1 MTVSGSL
8 SIQPISPI
16 LPIRPILY
24 SIMLPSP
31 PAIPFHTDERARAA
45 YSEGAGI
52 YRIEPAA
59 VAVPR
64 SVEDLRQLL
73 AWAVAE
79 KSALI
84 PRGAGSA
91 MGGGNVGAEVI
102 VDLTAMEPRT
112 LTVDGPQQ
120 RADTSSGITWEEL
133 RAAASQEGLRLPPDP
148 SSGRWATLGGMVS
161 TNASGARTVRYGSVR
176 PWVQGL
182 TLLTTD
188 GETVRL
194 DRGRPAPT
202 AAAVRRFESDA
213 APAIRAAESII
224 RSRFPHTRKNSS
236 GYALDAWLKSGD
248 LLDLIIGSEGTLAL
262 VTGISWRLD
271 RVPVTTAALRV
282 SLSSLDQLAD
292 AVGALLDHRP
302 SAVEMLDRTFLEL
315 VAGRAGMTG
324 LDALEAVL
332 LVEFEADSA
341 EAARAVTARAEAAV
355 SPFAVKVETA
365 LDDGDVQRVW
375 ALRHAASPILAQL
388 PESRRSLQVIEDGC
402 VPVAKLGEYV
412 RAVREAAERHALEV
426 VLFGHAGDGHLH
438 CNLLPDVTQEGWESR
453 VSALLADVTDVVVRL
468 GGTPSGEHGDGRLRA
483 PLLPEVFGDEIMELF
498 ALVKRAFDPHG
509 ILNPGI
515 KLGSAPPVE
524 HLKVGSHAAP
534 IPSDIAR
541 SLRDIERNAGYA
553 VSRMDLA

>member
-1 MTVSGSL
+1 
-8 SIQPISPI
+8 
-16 LPIRPILY
+16 
-24 SIMLPSP
+24 MLPTP
-31 PAIPFHTDERARAA
+31 PNIPFRTDERARAA
-45 YSEGAGI
+45 YYEGAGI
-52 YRIEPAA
+52 YRIEPTA

-64 SVEDLRQLL
+64 SAEDLRQLVS
-73 AWAVAE
+73 WAVGQ
-79 KSALI
+79 KTALI

-91 MGGGNVGAEVI
+91 MGGGNVGTEVI

-112 LTVDGPQQ
+112 LTVDAPQQ
-120 RADTSSGITWEEL
+120 RAETSANVTWEEL
-133 RAAASQEGLRLPPDP
+133 RAAASRDGLRLPPDP

-194 DRGRPAPT
+194 DRGRPAPA

-248 LLDLIIGSEGTLAL
+248 LLDLVVGSEGTLAF
-262 VTGISWRLD
+262 VTSITWRLD
-271 RVPVTTAALRV
+271 RIPATTAALRV
-282 SLSSLDQLAD
+282 SLASLDQLAD

-315 VAGRAGMTG
+315 VAGRTG

-332 LVEFEADSA
+332 LVEFEADNT

-402 VPVAKLGEYV
+402 VPVAKLGDYV
-412 RAVREAAERHALEV
+412 RAVRQAAKDHELEV

-438 CNLLPDVTQEGWESR
+438 CNLLPDVTEEGWESR
-453 VSALLADVTDVVVRL
+453 VSALLADVTGAVVRL

-515 KLGSAPPVE
+515 KLGSAPPVAN
-524 HLKVGSHAAP
+524 LKVGSHAAP
-534 IPSDIAR
+534 IPGDIAR

-553 VSRMDLA
+553 VSRLELA

>member
-1 MTVSGSL
+1 
-8 SIQPISPI
+8 
-16 LPIRPILY
+16 
-24 SIMLPSP
+24 MLPTP
-31 PAIPFHTDERARAA
+31 PTIPFHTDDRTRAA

-64 SVEDLRQLL
+64 SAEDLRQLL
-73 AWAVAE
+73 RWAVE
-79 KSALI
+79 HDTGLI

-91 MGGGNVGAEVI
+91 MGGGNVGSQVI

-120 RADTSSGITWEEL
+120 RADTSGNITWEEL

-188 GETVRL
+188 GETLRL
-194 DRGRPAPT
+194 DRGRPAPS
-202 AAAVRRFESDA
+202 AVAAVRRFESDA
-213 APAIRAAESII
+213 GPAIRAAESLI

-248 LLDLIIGSEGTLAL
+248 LLDLIVGSEGTAAF
-262 VTGISWRLD
+262 VTGITWRLD
-271 RVPVTTAALRV
+271 RIPATTSALRV
-282 SLSSLDQLAD
+282 SLASLDQLAD

-315 VAGRAGMTG
+315 VADEVGIGE

-332 LVEFEADSA
+332 LVEFEAEGD
-341 EAARAVTARAEAAV
+341 EAARAVATRAAAAV

-365 LDDGDVQRVW
+365 IDEGDVQRVW

-412 RAVREAAERHALEV
+412 RAVRQAAKDHQLEV

-438 CNLLPDVTQEGWESR
+438 CNLLPDVTEEGWESR
-453 VSALLADVTDVVVRL
+453 VAALLADVTDAVVRL

-515 KLGSAPPVE
+515 KLGSAPPVD
-524 HLKVGSHAAP
+524 HLKVGRHAAP
-534 IPSDIAR
+534 IPADIAR
-541 SLRDIERNAGYA
+541 ALRDIERNAGYA
-553 VSRMDLA
+553 MSRLELV

>member
-16 LPIRPILY
+16 LPILY
-24 SIMLPSP
+24 SIMLPP
-31 PAIPFHTDERARAA
+31 TIPFHTDERARAA

-188 GETVRL
+188 GETLRL
-194 DRGRPAPT
+194 DRGRPSPSA

-213 APAIRAAESII
+213 APVIRAAEALI

-248 LLDLIIGSEGTLAL
+248 LLDLIVGSEGTLAF

-271 RVPVTTAALRV
+271 RVPATTTALRV

-315 VAGRAGMTG
+315 VAGRTGMTG

-365 LDDGDVQRVW
+365 LDDGDVQQVW

-438 CNLLPDVTQEGWESR
+438 CNLLPDVTEDGWQER
-453 VSALLADVTDVVVRL
+453 VAALLADVTDAVVRL

-515 KLGSAPPVE
+515 KLGSAPSVE

-553 VSRMDLA
+553 MARLELA